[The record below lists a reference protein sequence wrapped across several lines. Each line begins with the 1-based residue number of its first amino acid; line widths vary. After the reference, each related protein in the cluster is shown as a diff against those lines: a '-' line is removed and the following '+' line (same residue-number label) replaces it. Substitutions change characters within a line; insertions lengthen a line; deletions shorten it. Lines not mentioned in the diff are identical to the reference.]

1 MQSDR
6 HAARRVRWSSAPQ
19 SAAISSCCQHQYP
32 LGDNIRWQAD
42 DGEGRVANP
51 VSSSVAKLILPA
63 PRLSQ
68 KLSSS
73 SAQLKQAKS
82 RVAGRELGR

>member
-1 MQSDR
+1 MQ
-6 HAARRVRWSSAPQ
+6 P
-19 SAAISSCCQHQYP
+19 
-32 LGDNIRWQAD
+32 
-42 DGEGRVANP
+42 VANP

-63 PRLSQ
+63 PRLNQ

-82 RVAGRELGR
+82 RVGGREVGRSVAGEYTWHSKYSSGRGGN